1 MATNRDSDLMQVEF
15 SIPSAFE
22 WTNESDVSVPR
33 GGNSASITVNWAQ
46 GNPEI
51 ADFGISDITAFYYS
65 DSAGTNAI
73 QATDTAY
80 SIGDE
85 SLETIIQLENFVD
98 NGDGTG
104 SVDIE
109 VDPSG
114 ITGTELSA
122 ARNVY
127 VRLGV
132 NQPPSRLSDV
142 MHVEIT
148 IPSGGD
154 APVLDDRTISR
165 RVGASFSVTLAATGD
180 GTITYAVQSGSSLP
194 SGVALNSSTGVLS
207 GSISSIGTYTTTIV
221 ASSEFGSDTAI
232 ITFDISQ
239 Y

>member
-22 WTNESDVSVPR
+22 WTNESDVSVQR
-33 GGNSASITVNWAQ
+33 GGNSATITVNWAQ
-46 GNPEI
+46 GNPKI
-51 ADFGISDITAFYYS
+51 ANFDISDITAFYYS

-73 QATDTAY
+73 QATDSDY

-85 SLETIIQLENFVD
+85 TLETIIQLENFVD

-142 MHVEIT
+142 MHIEIT
-148 IPSGGD
+148 IPSSGD
-154 APVLDDRTISR
+154 APVLDNQTISR
-165 RVGASFSVTLAATGD
+165 RVNTRFSVTLAATGD

-194 SGVALNSSTGVLS
+194 SGVTLNSSTGVLS
-207 GSISSIGTYTTTIV
+207 GSISSIGTHTTTIV
-221 ASSEFGSDTAI
+221 ASSEFGSDTAV